1 MCVIAVS
8 RKGDRQPTRAE
19 LLAMFNTNPHGAGY
33 MLARDGH
40 VEIHKGFMAFE
51 DFWRSVRFE
60 CLTKADAVVYHFR
73 ISTQAGVNPE
83 MTQPFP
89 LTSRLPLMRK
99 LDIISAPVGIAHNGI
114 IALTSDPNEKTYSD
128 TALFIGQFMTRLIHR
143 RSDIDNPQT
152 QTIIRKLIG
161 DYSKL
166 AILTGDG
173 EVTTIGNFTEDN
185 GILVSNLHH
194 KEPPR
199 KVIPVKNY
207 TWQWD
212 F

>member
-8 RKGDRQPTRAE
+8 KIGERQPTIAE
-19 LLAMFNTNPHGAGY
+19 LRAMFKRNPHGAGY

-40 VEIHKGFMAFE
+40 VEIHKGFMNFD
-51 DFWRSVRFE
+51 DFARAVRSER
-60 CLTKADAVVYHFR
+60 LTKDDAVVYHFR

-114 IALTSDPNEKTYSD
+114 IPLTSDPDEKMYSD
-128 TALFIGQFMTRLIHR
+128 TALFVAQYMTRLIHSKR
-143 RSDIDNPQT
+143 DIDNPQT
-152 QTIIRKLIG
+152 QTIIKKLIG
-161 DYSKL
+161 WSKL

-173 EVTTIGNFTEDN
+173 GITTIGEFTDDD
-185 GILVSNLHH
+185 GILLSNTNHKPQLH
-194 KEPPR
+194 
-199 KVIPVKNY
+199 PVYNKNY
-207 TWQWD
+207 KWQWE